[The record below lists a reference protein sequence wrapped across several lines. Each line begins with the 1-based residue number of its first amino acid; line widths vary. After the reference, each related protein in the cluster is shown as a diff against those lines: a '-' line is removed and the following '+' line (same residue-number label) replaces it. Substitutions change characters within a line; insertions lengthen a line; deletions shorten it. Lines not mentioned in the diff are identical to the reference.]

1 MRGGGV
7 RRFARSWT
15 AGLAAVIALALLTAG
30 PAAAQVSTAGIDVS
44 VTDAGGL
51 ALPGV
56 TVEVVNSTTGLV
68 RRAVTDA
75 DGTAMVPALPPG
87 TYTVKFELAGFAAL
101 QQDNVPLRVGQ
112 TSKLIAQMQ
121 LATTSEE
128 ITVTAAAPVVDV
140 MKMDSST
147 NIVPEQIQA
156 LPVPDRQFE
165 RLAFI
170 APGVS
175 RERGDFRFIKGGPV
189 IGASGNASQATILV
203 DGVDLTDP
211 ALGLARARFS
221 QDAIRE
227 FRVINNRF
235 DTEIGQSAGGALS
248 VVTRTGG
255 NDLAGSAF
263 AFFRDDS
270 LRETGELE
278 TGNLPYSR
286 GQYGFTLGGALVKD
300 KTHYFLSAEYID
312 EENIALFRP
321 RGTYAS
327 LAADVE
333 RPFTQ
338 TLAFASFDHSF
349 SAEQRLTARLV
360 YETYDQ
366 DNFRVGGVGDVSW
379 GQQLQRDNYNVS
391 LEHVLVPSESYLNEL
406 RFQFGHRE
414 YFEPTNGNAM
424 EEWFS
429 SGNTLK
435 TGSQTV
441 GDLESAGDLFELRD
455 TAMLFK
461 GNHDIKLGFA
471 VQRIEETYDQDTF
484 DHGLMLY
491 VTDTRAIPLAYSY
504 GVGDSKIDKSTT
516 LYAGFV
522 QDNWRVGSNFTFS
535 FGVRYDYDAEGNN
548 PDFHHAL
555 VPNGRD
561 VDSDNIQPRL
571 GFTWD
576 VSGDGS
582 GVLRGG
588 LGRFT
593 GRYLLVPSF
602 VELQQNGETGRPLF
616 ARVNGAL
623 YWPLCPSLGITDPAV
638 CALVFPA
645 LDPNNTTT
653 TGILSKPQIAL
664 MDTTLDAPQADQATV
679 GFTMKLGHSN
689 LFVDLEGVY
698 VEGDE
703 EITVR
708 DRNFTLVQNA
718 STGRYSVVR
727 PNTSY
732 DQVNVY
738 ANEGRSKYK
747 ALVASLNG
755 TLSGG
760 HYVTASFTYADKKN
774 ISDDFSPEFPYGY
787 PSDPTNMEAEWG
799 PSRGAEELRFVAS
812 GVFLLPWGFTVAP
825 TFEYGSGQPWT
836 QRLGYDWNGD
846 GKNSDRATDVGRN
859 SMDGPDFQ
867 QWNLRVTKAFSFGG
881 SKLEVIAEA
890 FNLFDTLN
898 YDVSSIDGALYLSGP
913 TAANPAA
920 AAVQNANY
928 GKYSATF
935 TPREIQLGL
944 RYSF

>member
-1 MRGGGV
+1 MNGNRW
-7 RRFARSWT
+7 S
-15 AGLAAVIALALLTAG
+15 LAAVVAAAIALVLLPVG
-30 PAAAQVSTAGIDVS
+30 PAAAQVSNAGIEVS
-44 VTDAGGL
+44 VTDADGT

-56 TVEVVNSTTGLV
+56 TVEAVNTATGLV
-68 RRAVTDA
+68 RRAVTEA
-75 DGTAMVPALPPG
+75 DGTAMIAALPPG
-87 TYTVKFELAGFAAL
+87 TYTVKFDLAGFAPL

-165 RLAFI
+165 RLAFM

-189 IGASGNASQATILV
+189 IGASGNASQSTILV

-248 VVTRTGG
+248 VVTRSGG
-255 NDLAGSAF
+255 NDFSGSAF

-286 GQYGFTLGGALVKD
+286 EQYGFTLGGALVKD
-300 KTHYFLSAEYID
+300 KTHYFFSAEYID
-312 EENIALFRP
+312 EQNITLFRP
-321 RGTYAS
+321 RGAYAS
-327 LAADVE
+327 LAADLE
-333 RPFTQ
+333 RPFEQ

-349 SAEQRLTARLV
+349 SADQRLTAKLV
-360 YETYDQ
+360 YETFDQ
-366 DNFRVGGVGDVSW
+366 DNFRVGGVGDVLW
-379 GQQLQRDNYNVS
+379 GQQLQRDNYNVA
-391 LEHVLVPSESYLNEL
+391 LEHVLVPSESYVNEL

-414 YFEPTNGNAM
+414 YFEPTNGDAM

-441 GDLESAGDLFELRD
+441 GDLESAGDLWELRD

-461 GNHDIKLGFA
+461 GDHEIKLGLA
-471 VQRIEETYDQDTF
+471 VQSIDETYDQDTF

-504 GVGDSKIDKSTT
+504 GVGDSRIEKSTT

-522 QDNWRVGSNFTFS
+522 QDNWRIGSNFTFS
-535 FGVRYDYDAEGNN
+535 FGVRYDYDADGNN

-555 VPNGRD
+555 VPDGRD
-561 VDSDNIQPRL
+561 VDTNNIQPRL
-571 GFTWD
+571 GFSWD
-576 VSGDGS
+576 VSGNGS
-582 GVLRGG
+582 AVLRGG
-588 LGRFT
+588 IGRFT

-602 VELQQNGETGRPLF
+602 VELQQNGETGRKLF
-616 ARVNGAL
+616 SRVNGML
-623 YWPLCPSLGITDPAV
+623 YWSLCPSLGITDPAV
-638 CALVFPA
+638 CAAVFPA
-645 LDPNNTTT
+645 LDPNNPTT

-664 MDTTLDAPQADQATV
+664 LDTTLNAPQADQATI
-679 GFTMKLGHSN
+679 GFTKKLGHSN
-689 LFVDLEGVY
+689 LFVDLEAVY

-708 DRNFTLVQNA
+708 DRNFSLVYN
-718 STGRYSVVR
+718 STTGRYAVVR

-738 ANEGRSKYK
+738 GNEGHSEYK
-747 ALVASLNG
+747 AFVASLNG

-760 HYVTASFTYADKKN
+760 HYVTASFTYADKMN

-787 PSDPTNMEAEWG
+787 PSDPTNMESEWG
-799 PSRGAEELRFVAS
+799 PARGAEELRFVAS

-846 GKNSDRATDVGRN
+846 GKNADRAVGVGRN
-859 SMDGPDFQ
+859 SMDGPDFR
-867 QWNLRVTKAFSFGG
+867 QWNLRITKAFSFAD

-898 YDVSSIDGALYLSGP
+898 YDVSSMDGALYLSGP
-913 TAANPAA
+913 TAANPSASY
-920 AAVQNANY
+920 VKNANY

-944 RYSF
+944 RFSF